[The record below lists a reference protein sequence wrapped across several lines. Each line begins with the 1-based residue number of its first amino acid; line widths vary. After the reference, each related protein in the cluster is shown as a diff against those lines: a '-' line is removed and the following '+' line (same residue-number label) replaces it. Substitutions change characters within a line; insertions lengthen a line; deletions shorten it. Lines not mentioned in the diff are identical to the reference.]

1 MTSWHHF
8 LIFHEQPPPSSE
20 LDMAIDSDFN
30 IMGLQQQTQI
40 VTIKKKKPPL
50 SLLEKNPNSPDWK
63 DVWSLPLRSS
73 AKPQYLSIKK
83 MQQ

>member
-40 VTIKKKKPPL
+40 VTIKKKKTTL
-50 SLLEKNPNSPDWK
+50 ISTG
-63 DVWSLPLRSS
+63 
-73 AKPQYLSIKK
+73 KK
-83 MQQ
+83 SKQSRLKGCLIFASQILC